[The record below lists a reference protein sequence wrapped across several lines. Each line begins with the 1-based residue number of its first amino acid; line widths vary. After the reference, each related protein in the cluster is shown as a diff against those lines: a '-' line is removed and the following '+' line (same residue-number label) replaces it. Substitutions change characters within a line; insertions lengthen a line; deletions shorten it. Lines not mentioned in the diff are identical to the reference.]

1 MGFYVYFKGR
11 PTDIPSRFFFLIIV
25 HWFKMLFSA
34 VQQSDSVMHVFFF
47 FNFLFHYG
55 LSQDIECSSLCH
67 TVRPYC
73 LSILYIIICTC

>member
-47 FNFLFHYG
+47 LIFF
-55 LSQDIECSSLCH
+55 
-67 TVRPYC
+67 
-73 LSILYIIICTC
+73 SIMVYHRILNVVPFVIQ